1 MKFKELMLL
10 QKPLKPSPKRLNKN
24 SNKSLV
30 GLEDLP
36 NVCSGSKVETPNVFL
51 FFFSLKADPLV
62 AVFLSWKI
70 RILSEKGELGC

>member
-1 MKFKELMLL
+1 MLL

-24 SNKSLV
+24 SNQSLD

-36 NVCSGSKVETPNVFL
+36 KVFVGSKVESTNFFF

-62 AVFLSWKI
+62 AVFPLLVSDFW
-70 RILSEKGELGC
+70 SEKGEGRS

>member
-10 QKPLKPSPKRLNKN
+10 QKPLKPSPKRLNKI

-30 GLEDLP
+30 GLEDVP
-36 NVCSGSKVETPNVFL
+36 NVFVGSKVETPNVFL

-62 AVFLSWKI
+62 AVFPLLVSDFW
-70 RILSEKGELGC
+70 SEKGEGRS